1 LYQEIG
7 IEFNCLF
14 LLYLYFG
21 WFLLDRG
28 IIGCPRKQKGC
39 PMTSMEPEQGGS
51 PTMAYFISP
60 HGFGHAARASAIMS
74 VIQER
79 NPGIRFEIFTTVPR
93 WFFKESLTGTFFQ
106 HDLLT
111 DVGLVQEGPLR
122 ANLTE
127 TVTRLDE
134 WLPFAPKAL
143 ELLAEKVTRLA
154 CSMILCDISPLGIAV
169 AREAGLPSVL
179 VENFTWDWVYGEYA
193 FETAG
198 FKPHMDYLETLFS
211 WADVHIQTTPV
222 CLKRKVHLTTEPV
235 SRKPR
240 TDRFKVRKDLGIP
253 DRTPMVLITMGGIP
267 KDHRFIEQLAHQ
279 KEVFFVAPGGG
290 TAFRTVPNVRLLP
303 HHSRFFHP
311 DLVHAADAVV
321 GKVGYSTLGE
331 VYHAGIPFGY
341 IKRTKFRES
350 EILSSYIEK
359 RMMGFAIDENEF
371 ETGGWILRVPELL
384 ELPTLTRKKPN
395 GAERAAD
402 FILNWLNP
410 VTK

>member
-1 LYQEIG
+1 
-7 IEFNCLF
+7 
-14 LLYLYFG
+14 
-21 WFLLDRG
+21 
-28 IIGCPRKQKGC
+28 
-39 PMTSMEPEQGGS
+39 
-51 PTMAYFISP
+51 MAYFISP

-74 VIQER
+74 AIQER

-93 WFFKESLTGTFFQ
+93 WFFKESLTGAFFQ

-111 DVGLVQEGPLR
+111 DVGLVQEGPLH

-127 TVTRLDE
+127 TVKRLDQ

-143 ELLAEKVTRLA
+143 ELLAEKVNRLA

-193 FETAG
+193 FETTG

-211 WADVHIQTTPV
+211 RADVHIQTTPV
-222 CLKRKVHLTTEPV
+222 CSKGKVHLTTEPV

-240 TDRFKVRKDLGIP
+240 SDRFKVRKDLGIP

-267 KDHRFIEQLAHQ
+267 KNHGFIEKLAHQ
-279 KEVFFVAPGGG
+279 KEIFFLAPGAG
-290 TAFRTVPNVRLLP
+290 TESRTVPNVRLLP
-303 HHSRFFHP
+303 HHSQFFHP

-331 VYHAGIPFGY
+331 IYHAGVPFGY
-341 IKRTKFRES
+341 IKRTRFRES
-350 EILSSYIEK
+350 EILARYIQK

-371 ETGGWILRVPELL
+371 ETGGWIFRVPELL

-402 FILNWLNP
+402 FILNWLSP

>member
-1 LYQEIG
+1 
-7 IEFNCLF
+7 
-14 LLYLYFG
+14 
-21 WFLLDRG
+21 
-28 IIGCPRKQKGC
+28 
-39 PMTSMEPEQGGS
+39 MEPVQGAS

-74 VIQER
+74 AIQER
-79 NPGIRFEIFTTVPR
+79 IPGFHFEIFTTVPP
-93 WFFKESLTGTFFQ
+93 WFFEESLTGSFFH

-127 TVTRLDE
+127 TVSRLDE
-134 WLPFAPKAL
+134 WLPFNPKVL
-143 ELLAEKVTRLA
+143 KELAEEVNRLA
-154 CSMILCDISPLGIAV
+154 CTMILCDISPLGIAV

-198 FKPHMDYLETLFS
+198 FKPHMAYLKTLFS

-222 CLKRKVHLTTEPV
+222 CSKKKVDLTTEPV

-240 TDRFKVRKDLGIP
+240 SDRSKLRENLGIP
-253 DRTPMVLITMGGIP
+253 DQMPMVLVTMGGIP
-267 KDHRFIEQLAHQ
+267 KDHRFIDELARQ
-279 KEVFFVAPGGG
+279 KGIFFVMPGAE
-290 TAFRTVPNVRLLP
+290 TRFRCVRNVMLLP
-303 HHSRFFHP
+303 HHSRFYHP

-341 IKRTKFRES
+341 IKRTRFRES
-350 EILSSYIEK
+350 EILSSYIQK
-359 RMMGFAIDENEF
+359 RMTGFAIDEDEF

-384 ELPTLTRKKPN
+384 ALPTLTTQKRN
-395 GAERAAD
+395 GADRAAD
-402 FILNWLNP
+402 FILNWWKEG
-410 VTK
+410 TK